1 MSVKVL
7 IADDEIKAN
16 KVVQKNYKQ
25 QIADANIVEF
35 VGDGEEALRIIK
47 VNKSSLDLII
57 VDLKM
62 SPMGGIELIDLLTS
76 QSTPIKII
84 VISAYASGEEIKN
97 HFQNNENVLGFLEKP
112 FDINRLNKIIQEN
125 FSLSSPSNLFDYSQF
140 DAETSLFVREQT
152 EEIRGLIKRTAQG
165 ILDIGQKLLEIKEKL
180 GHGNFLNWLKTEF
193 NWSEPSAQ
201 RFMQVARQFKSIDL
215 MDLEIAP
222 SALYILSAPSTP
234 DSVRQEAVSRAKAGE
249 NITYTTAKEIKHQ
262 YQIAIA
268 ENKLKESDARVSV
281 ENKPLLAQSKIE
293 VDRSNE
299 EKELKSSPKQKII
312 SVVPRQITDE
322 GQTLVRAGSWYQLGQ
337 KHLLYCGKPDSS
349 QFKKRLPKEIALSI
363 AFPPT
368 SGWQPANL
376 EANSELSFY
385 SRYRDLDTVTF
396 KEMVQCAF
404 ELYTEDRESVVFSY
418 LPEPQLL
425 LLAHQLGCR
434 CFIAEPETKKCEAII
449 NMWKK
454 DVGNLMHDVQSAS
467 VRSFRL

>member
-1 MSVKVL
+1 MTIKIL

-16 KVVQKNYKQ
+16 KVVQKNYKKQ
-25 QIADANIVEF
+25 VDNVNIVDF
-35 VGDGEEALRIIK
+35 VGDGEAALKIIEA
-47 VNKSSLDLII
+47 NKSALDLVL

-62 SPMGGIELIDLLTS
+62 SPMGGIALINHLNVRHI
-76 QSTPIKII
+76 PIKII
-84 VISAYASGEEIKN
+84 AISAYVSSEEIEN
-97 HFQNNENVLGFLEKP
+97 NFQNNQNVLGFLEKP
-112 FDINRLNKIIQEN
+112 FDMNQLNEIIQNN
-125 FSLSSPSNLFDYSQF
+125 FSLASSSKIFDYSQL
-140 DAETSLFVREQT
+140 DSGTSMFVREQT

-180 GHGNFLNWLKTEF
+180 GHGNFLSWLKTEF

-262 YQIAIA
+262 YQTDIA
-268 ENKLKESDARVSV
+268 ENKKERNVQVSV
-281 ENKPLLAQSKIE
+281 ADKLSSQQSEIK
-293 VDRSNE
+293 VARLDE
-299 EKELKSSPKQKII
+299 EKELKPLPEQEII
-312 SVVPRQITDE
+312 AVVPRQITDE
-322 GQTLVRAGSWYQLGQ
+322 EQTVVRAGSWYQLGQ

-368 SGWQPANL
+368 SNWQLTNL
-376 EANSELSFY
+376 GANSELSFY
-385 SRYRDLDTVTF
+385 SRYQDLDTVTF
-396 KEMVQCAF
+396 KEMIQRAF
-404 ELYTEDRESVVFSY
+404 ELYTEERESVVFSY

-425 LLAHQLGCR
+425 ILAHQLGCC
-434 CFIAEPETKKCEAII
+434 CFIAESEIKKCEAII
-449 NMWKK
+449 DMWKK
-454 DVGNLMHDVQSAS
+454 GVAQM
-467 VRSFRL
+467 